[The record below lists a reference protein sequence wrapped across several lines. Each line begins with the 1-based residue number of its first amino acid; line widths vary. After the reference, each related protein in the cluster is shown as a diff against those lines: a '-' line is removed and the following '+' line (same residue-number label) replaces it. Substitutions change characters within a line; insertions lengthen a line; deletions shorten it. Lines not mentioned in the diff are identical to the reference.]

1 MTRYVDL
8 DGGVPLWNSVGK
20 MFICKKTDS
29 KGKTAWKKCSDHKH
43 LSDKRPPSILGEG
56 ETPSWVNSDGGEP
69 MYPSSGIISVEMYD
83 QYGEDDPYR
92 KYGA

>member
-8 DGGVPLWNSVGK
+8 DGGVPLWDAVGK
-20 MFICKKTDS
+20 MYICKKKDA
-29 KGKTAWKKCSDHKH
+29 KGKSTWKKCSDHKH
-43 LSDKRPPSILGEG
+43 LQDKRPPSILAEG
-56 ETPSWVNSDGGEP
+56 GTPSWITDGSEP
-69 MYPSSGIISVEMYD
+69 MFPSGNSISVEEYD